1 MGWDEVIEIDIKDLL
16 WMLFHRWKI
25 IAGAAAAGVVLAVL
39 AGIFG
44 MFGMKNQEA
53 AVSVQEETE
62 SVSTKLE
69 EALCASYQNRIDASW
84 ERYETCRTYLEQ
96 SPLQK
101 LDAEN
106 LFWQVD
112 LYAVSAEEA
121 DQAAY
126 RVALLQEAYQSM
138 ASDDRLYEEI
148 RRVLD
153 MESEVVLLGEVIS
166 IEQRRM
172 AEPSVYAGMSDE
184 GRAVPE
190 SAPGILAVKVLGR
203 TPRECAEMSRAAQ
216 DVLLTYYDTL
226 RNEIG
231 EHTLKKISGSVRK
244 VRRPDIVQ
252 TRLDMQKEMGELLK
266 QIEEL
271 EKQQLAFEQRRM
283 EDTAQEAEEETKKEP
298 AFGLYLLLGALL
310 GGSAACACLAIRYLF
325 DGKMHSAQTLSIIT
339 GKSGYGL
346 LKDTDQKVSWL
357 DKRLHSFQR
366 GALPVR
372 NMEELAGLAEKEMQL
387 AGGEKPFAVISSVS
401 AKEYELFCEK
411 LRTVSQAHGRKMY
424 FYAGDACS
432 AECLDVISGAQ
443 GIIWLEQKDVSR
455 NGQIRKIEEL
465 CRVYEVPVLMNLCI
479 LS

>member
-1 MGWDEVIEIDIKDLL
+1 MELDEVIEINIMDLL
-16 WMLFHRWKI
+16 CMLFEHWKYI
-25 IAGAAAAGVVLAVL
+25 VAAAVIGAVLAV
-39 AGIFG
+39 GIG
-44 MFGMKNQEA
+44 KLTMKDQEE
-53 AVSVQEETE
+53 AVNNSGQEEIEAVQEE
-62 SVSTKLE
+62 LE
-69 EALCASYQNRIDASW
+69 EELLASYENRIAVSW
-84 ERYETCRTYLEQ
+84 EKYQTSKRYLEK

-101 LDAEN
+101 LDAEEIYQ
-106 LFWQVD
+106 QVS
-112 LYAVSAEEA
+112 LYAVSVEEA

-138 ASDDRLYEEI
+138 ALDGRLYEEI
-148 RRVLD
+148 RRVLG
-153 MESEVVLLGEVIS
+153 METEIQLLGEVIS

-184 GRAVPE
+184 SGTVPE
-190 SAPGILAVKVLGR
+190 SAPGILSVKVLGR
-203 TPRECAEMSRAAQ
+203 TPRECAEMSKAAQ
-216 DVLLTYYDTL
+216 EVLLTYYDTL
-226 RNEIG
+226 RDEIG
-231 EHTLKKISGSVRK
+231 EHTLQKLSGSVRK

-252 TRLDMQKEMGELLK
+252 TRLDMQREMGELLK
-266 QIEEL
+266 QIDEL
-271 EKQQLAFEQRRM
+271 EKQQLEFMKVWQKETQTM
-283 EDTAQEAEEETKKEP
+283 EKGTKKEP

-310 GGSAACACLAIRYLF
+310 GGAVACVCLAIQYLF

-346 LKDTDQKVSWL
+346 SKDTDQKVSWL
-357 DKRLHSFQR
+357 DKRLRSFQR

-411 LRTVSQAHGRKMY
+411 LRTVSQAHGRKMC